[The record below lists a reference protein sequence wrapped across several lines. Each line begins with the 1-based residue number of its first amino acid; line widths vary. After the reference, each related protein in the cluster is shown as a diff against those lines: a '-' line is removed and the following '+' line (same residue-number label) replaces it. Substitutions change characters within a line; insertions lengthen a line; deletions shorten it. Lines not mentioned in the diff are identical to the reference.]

1 MKKIFLLMLSV
12 VALSLSSCKEKE
24 IPEPSISLTAG
35 EVTENTISFTVTPKD
50 AEKCAYQVI
59 LGTAELPTDAVVLS
73 QGVQIDAKNQSNQT
87 VSELEPGTEYKV
99 IVAVQNGPHQ
109 KSKTITM
116 TTAEEVIP
124 DPEVSVVAGEATVNT
139 ISFTVVSANAD
150 ACAYFILG
158 EEVEMTAQDVFANG
172 VSLEVGEVEVEVE
185 NLTPD
190 TQYFIYAAASRADEV
205 YVVAE
210 SVSMS
215 TLPEDAPQP
224 IEWEYFSGQYFNDTN
239 YILTGLTKDQSIV
252 FLFDMYCPASEG
264 KILPEGVY
272 SLANEDYTF
281 DQYSHI
287 NNSYISDGTI
297 TVEHLEEGYHIIF
310 DITTQNGSQYEFEY
324 SGLVA
329 DTENSGFN
337 NPPYTEQPPVGNNC
351 IMKGTSYG
359 STNYGVYVYSSE
371 SDTEYTIFLDVYCP
385 TSTYSIL
392 PEGTYTFDAETDYYI
407 GNWSY
412 GPNWTS
418 IIEGTMVVKHLEN
431 GYDISMDV
439 TDDTG
444 TRYQYQYSGY
454 VAPND
459 QYSNFNNPPIPYND
473 VTYEVN
479 VISAQGDHYGPSEN
493 FEVRLAT
500 EEDYHFYFSLTTKD
514 VVYDGIIPEG
524 TYAIGGE
531 DFELNSYSYVKEGE
545 DGMNNTL
552 VEGSYLTVTHLSE
565 GYSLEFHVENGLMTK
580 FNGSYSGLITKS
592 EYANYEFM
600 NPGVELQADYEAVF
614 TSGERA
620 GEYGG
625 GTQYVFAN
633 EEGSELKILIN
644 AYSTNPTLSAG
655 VYGAAWGFDDE
666 YLYTFNGNETTIKL
680 VGVTDGMSYPL
691 YASSGYFRVDVDPS
705 GIYTIVADL
714 YAYFSDGNKLFRF
727 TYTGDLEGIAGTV
740 TPPVESNVVVKGRR
754 YNDTNYEVAV
764 YDEEGNNLLY
774 LDAYCKSSIFNILP
788 AGEYFVDNNA
798 SYWEPSQYE
807 NYLGQYSKVK
817 YPAEKNLSEGSMLVE
832 HLEEGYRISFNLT
845 DQDGNSHVYN
855 WEGVMESYNSGV
867 IGNPPIP
874 YNDVTINTSV
884 ESISGEHYGG
894 SPQYNLFVTTV
905 DGPYELTLQLQANN
919 SGNSDYIPEGTY
931 TPNGTDFQLLEWST
945 MALNGDYNNS
955 LKLAESSSVTVRHL
969 AEGYEVEIAV
979 EDLLKTKVNCTY
991 SGLIFKSENANYN
1004 FENPGYEYPAD
1015 WTVVLDQV
1023 IGENNGSDWAASW
1036 GGFIFSNAD
1045 GDKISLAFNT
1055 ADLDPTLKEGVY
1067 TMADWS
1073 SFNPGQYYGNG
1084 CEIWLHNETQTYA
1097 MYPTSGNVTV
1107 EEDGGI
1113 YTITMDWYVYSGG
1126 YKILRA
1132 VYTGDLYGTGG
1143 EEGGEEGGETPGV
1156 PELTGDVNL
1165 LCTIGQFVP
1174 GSYGNYL
1181 ILKTE
1186 DGTQQFKFCMEK
1198 NSDFPDA
1205 NSLPSGEYPRSAQY
1219 EATGYY
1225 CGGDSAVTY
1234 VDENGTRQVDNK
1246 TKSGKIVVTNDN
1258 GNYTFFVDVVLN
1270 NGLNVQG
1277 YYAGTLTT
1285 L

>member
-1 MKKIFLLMLSV
+1 MKKFFLLMLSV
-12 VALSLSSCKEKE
+12 VALTLSSCKEE
-24 IPEPSISLTAG
+24 VPEPSVNLTAG
-35 EVTENTISFTVTPKD
+35 EVTETTISFTVTPAD
-50 AEKCAYQVI
+50 ASKCAYLCLLATEQ
-59 LGTAELPTDAVVLS
+59 LPAEADVLS
-73 QGVQIDAKNQSNQT
+73 KGIQIDAKAQSKQT
-87 VSELEPGTEYKV
+87 VSDLVPGTEYNV
-99 IVAVQNGPHQ
+99 IVAVGNGPHV
-109 KSKTITM
+109 KSRTIKM
-116 TTAEEVIP
+116 TTVAL
-124 DPEVSVVAGEATVNT
+124 PETEPVVSLTAGEATAST
-139 ISFTVVSANAD
+139 ITFSITSADATKVAYFVTSSEDVPSAND
-150 ACAYFILG
+150 ILIVG
-158 EEVEMTAQDVFANG
+158 TEV
-172 VSLEVGEVEVEVE
+172 EVGENIEVTVEDLSAETLYNV
-185 NLTPD
+185 
-190 TQYFIYAAASRADEV
+190 YAAATDGENN
-205 YVVAE
+205 VAAE
-210 SVSMS
+210 PIQMT
-215 TLPEDAPQP
+215 TLANENPNPEL
-224 IEWEYFSGQYFNDTN
+224 EWEFFTGQYFNDNN
-239 YILTGLTKDQSIV
+239 YILTGRTIDNSID
-252 FLFDMYCPASEG
+252 FNFDMYCPGSTEH
-264 KILPEGVY
+264 ILPEGTYTGDGEEYYFDPYGFINGDYYKEGSIVVKH
-272 SLANEDYTF
+272 LA
-281 DQYSHI
+281 
-287 NNSYISDGTI
+287 
-297 TVEHLEEGYHIIF
+297 EGYEVVF
-310 DITTQNGSQYEFEY
+310 DITTQNGTVYQFTY
-324 SGLVA
+324 SGIIEDL
-329 DTENSGFN
+329 DNSGFN
-337 NPPYTEQPPVGNNC
+337 NPPYSQEPPVQETNC

-359 STNYGVYVYSSE
+359 STNYGVYVYLNE

-412 GPNWTS
+412 GPDWTS
-418 IIEGTMVVKHLEN
+418 IIEGTMVVKHLDN
-431 GYDISMDV
+431 GYEISMDV
-439 TDDTG
+439 TDETG
-444 TRYQYQYSGY
+444 VQYKYYYSGY

-473 VTYEVN
+473 TTYDVN
-479 VISAQGDHYGPSEN
+479 VISAQGDHYGPSES

-514 VVYDGIIPEG
+514 VVYDGILPEG

-552 VEGSYLTVTHLSE
+552 VEGSYLTVAHLSE
-565 GYSLEFHVENGLMTK
+565 GYSLEFHVENGLKTK

-600 NPGVELQADYEAVF
+600 NPGVELVADYEAVF
-614 TSGERA
+614 TSGERTS
-620 GEYGG
+620 EYGG
-625 GTQYVFAN
+625 GTQYVFSN

-644 AYSTNPTLSAG
+644 SYSTNPTLSAG

-680 VGVTDGMSYPL
+680 IGVTDGMSYPL
-691 YASSGYFRVDVDPS
+691 YASSGYFRVDVDAS

-714 YAYFSDGNKLFRF
+714 YAYFSDSNKLFRF
-727 TYTGDLEGIAGTV
+727 TYTGDLEGIAGPV
-740 TPPVESNVVVKGRR
+740 EPPVENNVVVKGRR

-774 LDAYCKSSIFNILP
+774 LDAYCKTSIFSVLP
-788 AGEYFVDNNA
+788 EGEYFVDNNA

-817 YPAEKNLSEGSMLVE
+817 YPEEKNLSEGSMLVE
-832 HLEEGYRISFNLT
+832 HLAEGYKISINLT

-855 WEGVMESYNSGV
+855 WEGVMEGYNDGS

-874 YNDVTINTSV
+874 YNDVTINTTV

-894 SPQYNLFVTTV
+894 SSQYNLFVTTV
-905 DGPYELTLQLQANN
+905 DGPYDLTLQLQANVPSTN
-919 SGNSDYIPEGTY
+919 DYIPEGTY

-945 MALNGDYNNS
+945 MALDGDYNNTF
-955 LKLAESSSVTVRHL
+955 KLTESSSVTVRHL
-969 AEGYEVEIAV
+969 AEGYEVAIAV
-979 EDLLKTKVNCTY
+979 EDLLMTKLNCTY

-1004 FENPGYEYPAD
+1004 FENPGYVYPAD
-1015 WTVVLDQV
+1015 WEIALDQV

-1036 GGFIFSNAD
+1036 GGFIFGNAD
-1045 GDKISLAFNT
+1045 GDQISLAFNP

-1067 TMADWS
+1067 TMADWQ
-1073 SFNPGQYYGNG
+1073 SFNSGQYYGNG
-1084 CEIWLHNETQTYA
+1084 CEIWLHTETQTYA

-1132 VYTGDLYGTGG
+1132 VYTGDLYGTSG
-1143 EEGGEEGGETPGV
+1143 EGGEGGETPGV
-1156 PELTGDVNL
+1156 PELTGDVNI
-1165 LCTIGQFVP
+1165 LCTVGQFMA

-1186 DGTQQFKFCMEK
+1186 DGRQQFKFCMDK
-1198 NSDFPDA
+1198 YSDFPDA

-1219 EATGYY
+1219 EATGFY

-1270 NGLNVQG
+1270 NDLNVQG